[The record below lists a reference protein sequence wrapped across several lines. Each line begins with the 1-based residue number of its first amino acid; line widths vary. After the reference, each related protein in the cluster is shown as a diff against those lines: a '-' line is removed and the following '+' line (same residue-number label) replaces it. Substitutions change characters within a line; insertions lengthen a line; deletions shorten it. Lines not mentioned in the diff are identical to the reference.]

1 VIERLRRHD
10 NPVRPH
16 ASLGYRPPAPEVFV
30 PALCRLAGCA
40 TPPGS
45 AGQAQA
51 SATTNHELVGHLL
64 LALAF

>member
-1 VIERLRRHD
+1 ML
-10 NPVRPH
+10 
-16 ASLGYRPPAPEVFV
+16 SVFV
-30 PALCRLAGCA
+30 PALRLAACA
-40 TPPGS
+40 TPTGS

>member
-30 PALCRLAGCA
+30 PALRLAACA
-40 TPPGS
+40 TPTGS